1 MRRSIWQLCSASTR
15 APRRRASTL
24 GPSSTTLPPAPTLLS
39 LPTLASFRS
48 FTSSST
54 LLLGW
59 KLPWRLFQRS
69 KPPLARKL
77 RLLRRAQWPL
87 QVRSLAFAAMLL
99 HSVKSVYSQ
108 AFPCPFT
115 PVSLP
120 PLKALSPAQCLHQ
133 SEPCV
138 DIAAEL
144 ALGPF
149 TILPSTGTIE
159 AGAVATLSATFSAAG
174 SQVFAEM
181 LGIDVQNRSYT
192 DCPEGIPFELIGES
206 CIPGIDCQ
214 RVEGIFEEHVIKKE
228 LDAFNGGNNE
238 YGMRDKVRVRSSAP
252 DDVAHLLACGLPWWL
267 GKDHHLG
274 ANARLTLGQSSQG
287 TMTSSAVLLQV

>member
-1 MRRSIWQLCSASTR
+1 MFSKYTCTPQKGLNFGPIIYDTASSAYTFELANIGEFPFVYKLFNLAAGLEAAVEAVPETKAPAGKKAPPPKKGAVAPPGALAGVCCNTVALCQVCV
-15 APRRRASTL
+15 
-24 GPSSTTLPPAPTLLS
+24 
-39 LPTLASFRS
+39 
-48 FTSSST
+48 FT
-54 LLLGW
+54 GI
-59 KLPWRLFQRS
+59 
-69 KPPLARKL
+69 
-77 RLLRRAQWPL
+77 
-87 QVRSLAFAAMLL
+87 
-99 HSVKSVYSQ
+99 
-108 AFPCPFT
+108 PCPFT
-115 PVSLP
+115 PVSLSP
-120 PLKALSPAQCLHQ
+120 VKASSPVQCLHQ
-133 SEPCV
+133 SEPCIG
-138 DIAAEL
+138 IAAEL

-149 TILPSTGTIE
+149 TISPSTGTIE

-228 LDAFNGGNNE
+228 LDAFNCGNNE
-238 YGMRDKVRVRSSAP
+238 YGMRDKVRDRSSAP
-252 DDVAHLLACGLPWWL
+252 DDVAHFLACGLPWWL

-287 TMTSSAVLLQV
+287 TMTSSAVLLHV